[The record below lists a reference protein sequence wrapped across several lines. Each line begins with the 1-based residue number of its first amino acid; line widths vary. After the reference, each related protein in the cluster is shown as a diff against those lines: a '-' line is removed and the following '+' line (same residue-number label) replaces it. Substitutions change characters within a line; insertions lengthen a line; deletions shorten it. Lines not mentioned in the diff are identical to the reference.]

1 MKLTEGHIKIIQEFV
16 DQQISIITLKD
27 DVLDH
32 LCCSV
37 EHMMS
42 QGKSFEDSL
51 QNSIRELAP
60 QGLVALEHETIYL
73 LQRKNIPMK
82 KMMYSIGLVTTISM
96 TMGLMFKILHMP
108 GADQLLDYG
117 FLTFALI
124 FLPMVAVTKFRQNGY
139 QSLFQKLKS
148 LLGWLSAAGVGLAV
162 LLKMAVKLESSELV
176 LMVSVS
182 IFCFGFLPF
191 LFYDLYKGSFKKEK
205 QDNLDQLA

>member
-1 MKLTEGHIKIIQEFV
+1 MKLTEEHIRIIQQYV
-16 DQQISIITLKD
+16 DQQISIVTLKD

-60 QGLVALEHETIYL
+60 EGLVALERETIYL

-124 FLPMVAVTKFRQNGY
+124 FLPMVAVTKFRQNAY

-162 LLKMAVKLESSELV
+162 LLKMAVKFESSELV